1 MRNRYGFGRWMQVV
15 VAATALAVA
24 AGCGSDDDQSAP
36 PSVAGE
42 YAAEVPLDGEGVADV
57 EIFVEEDDSASGV
70 VLLPDDAGA
79 AAALS
84 GSNVISVSVLGTA
97 DRLTGAFELT
107 GSFVGEG
114 GPINVRLTGVLP
126 GPGRTGTVTLEVG
139 DRSYTA
145 PLDPVAAPTPTFTLT
160 PLPGSTPTATS
171 PQTGATPTA
180 GTGATATPG
189 VIGGISSDMLGVWS
203 GEARNDT
210 TGTRLNARLRIEVSG
225 GNVVVTDLN
234 GNIFPG
240 NASINMDVRSETTLS
255 YNAFGPPVVVFTLNL
270 TSPSTLIGLH
280 GVTTTSFPP
289 MITSLA
295 LDLTPEG

>member
-1 MRNRYGFGRWMQVV
+1 MRYRDGFGKWMK
-15 VAATALAVA
+15 VAVAMAVAVA

-36 PSVAGE
+36 PSLAGE
-42 YAAEVPLDGEGVADV
+42 YAAEVALDDGGIAEV
-57 EIFVEEDDSASGV
+57 EIVVDHDDSASGV
-70 VLLPDDAGA
+70 VLLPAGA
-79 AAALS
+79 ADAALA
-84 GSNVISVSVLGTA
+84 GSSAISVSTLGTV
-97 DRLTGAFELT
+97 DRDTGAFELM
-107 GSFVGEG
+107 GSFAGEG
-114 GPINVRLTGVLP
+114 GPTTVRLIGVLP

-139 DRSYTA
+139 DRSYSA
-145 PLDPVAAPTPTFTLT
+145 SLESVAAPTPTFTLT

-189 VIGGISSDMLGVWS
+189 VIGGISSRMLGVWS

-234 GNIFPG
+234 RNIFPG
-240 NASINMDVRSETTLS
+240 SDRINMDVRSETTLS

-270 TSPSTLIGLH
+270 TSPSTLVGLH

-289 MITSLA
+289 TTTSLA
-295 LDLTPEG
+295 LDLSPEG

>member
-1 MRNRYGFGRWMQVV
+1 MRNRNGFGRWMQVV
-15 VAATALAVA
+15 VAAAALGVA

-42 YAAEVPLDGEGVADV
+42 YAAEVALDGDGVADV
-57 EIFVEEDDSASGV
+57 QIFVEEDDSASGV

-84 GSNVISVSVLGTA
+84 GANVISVSVLGTV
-97 DRLTGAFELT
+97 DRVTGAFELT
-107 GSFVGEG
+107 GSFAGDG
-114 GPINVRLTGVLP
+114 GPIDVRLTGVLP
-126 GPGRTGTVTLEVG
+126 GPGRNGTVTLEVG

-145 PLDPVAAPTPTFTLT
+145 PLDAVAPPTPTFTLT

-189 VIGGISSDMLGVWS
+189 VIGGISSEMLGVWS

-210 TGTRLNARLRIEVSG
+210 TGTRLNARLRIEVTG

-234 GNIFPG
+234 RNIFPG
-240 NASINMDVRSETTLS
+240 SDRITMEVRTETAIT

-270 TSPSTLIGLH
+270 TSPSTLVGLH
-280 GVTTTSFPP
+280 GVTSVSFPP
-289 MITSLA
+289 TTTSLA
-295 LDLTPEG
+295 LNLSPEG